1 MTYDAEG
8 EIGTGKGTI
17 SMRALLHLDADAFF
31 ASVEQALDPRLR
43 GRPVIV
49 GGSYRGV
56 VSSASYEAR
65 KFGVHSAMPIARA
78 EQLCPNA
85 VFLHGQYS
93 QYEEYSDE
101 LFSICRQYAPE
112 VEQSSIDEG
121 VLDLTGTE
129 RYHRGRYPKIARHI
143 QATVW
148 KRLEITVSEGL
159 ATNKT
164 VAKVASDLKK
174 PNGLVAVP
182 RGTEREFLAPL
193 DLKRLPGAGP
203 VLTRKLADYG
213 IRTVGEFA
221 QLPREWVLI
230 TLGKGG
236 VGLHQHANGVDER
249 PVRPTRDPQKSMS
262 HQETFDADTIDT
274 VFVLGVA
281 CRGVSMLLTK
291 LRAQGRTARTV
302 GLKIRYGDFQE
313 SQSSRSLDEPLDIDP
328 PFYRILEEL
337 LPTVWQR
344 RVRIRQV
351 AVTLSNFYT
360 ASMQLDLFDENK
372 ERMARLYRSV
382 DAIRSRYGFDAVGA
396 RGVWT
401 NGRPPR
407 T

>member
-129 RYHRGRYPKIARHI
+129 RYHRGATRRSRVTFRRRSGNDWRSQYPKGLRPI
-143 QATVW
+143 
-148 KRLEITVSEGL
+148 RLSPKL
-159 ATNKT
+159 
-164 VAKVASDLKK
+164 
-174 PNGLVAVP
+174 
-182 RGTEREFLAPL
+182 
-193 DLKRLPGAGP
+193 RLTSRSRMAWSRSHAGP
-203 VLTRKLADYG
+203 SAS
-213 IRTVGEFA
+213 F
-221 QLPREWVLI
+221 W
-230 TLGKGG
+230 
-236 VGLHQHANGVDER
+236 LHS
-249 PVRPTRDPQKSMS
+249 T
-262 HQETFDADTIDT
+262 
-274 VFVLGVA
+274 
-281 CRGVSMLLTK
+281 
-291 LRAQGRTARTV
+291 
-302 GLKIRYGDFQE
+302 
-313 SQSSRSLDEPLDIDP
+313 
-328 PFYRILEEL
+328 
-337 LPTVWQR
+337 
-344 RVRIRQV
+344 
-351 AVTLSNFYT
+351 
-360 ASMQLDLFDENK
+360 
-372 ERMARLYRSV
+372 
-382 DAIRSRYGFDAVGA
+382 
-396 RGVWT
+396 
-401 NGRPPR
+401 
-407 T
+407 